1 MKISNVSSKRFRTRS
16 GTSSQW
22 PCLSWARRSVERF
35 FISFFCSVEMFFI
48 CFFLL
53 CGEVF
58 YLFFFALRRGFFICF
73 FALWRGGTKFFHAFL
88 SSSKAVNWNC
98 LEKSTASQL
107 PLGPLKESRN
117 LEMQFESNAQVLS
130 RSNKAA
136 GLEEF
141 RLDLMTLCFLER

>member
-1 MKISNVSSKRFRTRS
+1 MLSRYNPRKDENFKCFLQKVSDKERNK
-16 GTSSQW
+16 
-22 PCLSWARRSVERF
+22 LSVALPVLGETLCGEVF
-35 FISFFCSVEMFFI
+35 FY
-48 CFFLL
+48 FFLL
-53 CGEVF
+53 CGEVLLPNFF
-58 YLFFFALRRGFFICF
+58 YLCGEVAQTFFI
-73 FALWRGGTKFFHAFL
+73 RAFL
-88 SSSKAVNWNC
+88 SSSKAVKLDNWNC

-117 LEMQFESNAQVLS
+117 LEMQFEPNAQVLS

>member
-1 MKISNVSSKRFRTRS
+1 MFPPKGFGQGAEQALS
-16 GTSSQW
+16 GLACPGRDALW
-22 PCLSWARRSVERF
+22 RGFLLVF
-35 FISFFCSVEMFFI
+35 FALWRCFLFV
-48 CFFLL
+48 FFLL